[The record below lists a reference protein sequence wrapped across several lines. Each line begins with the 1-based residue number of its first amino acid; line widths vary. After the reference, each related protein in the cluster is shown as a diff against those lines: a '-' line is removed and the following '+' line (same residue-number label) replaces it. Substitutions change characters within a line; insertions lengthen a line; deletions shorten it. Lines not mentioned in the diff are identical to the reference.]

1 MIRFGTGGRRAIIG
15 EGFTKANIPLLAEAK
30 Q

>member
-1 MIRFGTGGRRAIIG
+1 MIRFSTGGRRAIFG
-15 EGFTKANIPLLAEAK
+15 EEFTKANIPLLAEAK